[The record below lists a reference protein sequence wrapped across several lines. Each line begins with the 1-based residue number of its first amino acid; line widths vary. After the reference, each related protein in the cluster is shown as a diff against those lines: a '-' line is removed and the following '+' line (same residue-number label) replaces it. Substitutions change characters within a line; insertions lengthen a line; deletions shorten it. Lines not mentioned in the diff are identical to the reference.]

1 MTISIYPH
9 SPHPPPRT
17 HKKCPTK
24 FTRLKYTSTHS
35 THPNLSIKN
44 INSPTSTQNISSSIP
59 SHFHLPIKCLPTP
72 THPKYTFTYPYLP
85 MKNVHR
91 PKILPLTNHPEHT
104 STHPCPPIKIVY
116 PLSHNQNTFRH
127 TSTNHKKSPPITT
140 QPRYSFTLPHQTN
153 NIKLPII
160 I

>member
-1 MTISIYPH
+1 MTITTYPH

-59 SHFHLPIKCLPTP
+59 SHFHLPIKNVYPPLLIQNIPLPTP
-72 THPKYTFTYPYLP
+72 TYPWKMSTDPKYFHLP
-85 MKNVHR
+85 TTQNIPPPTPAHLYKLFIH
-91 PKILPLTNHPEHT
+91 PHTTKIHFHT
-104 STHPCPPIKIVY
+104 
-116 PLSHNQNTFRH
+116 
-127 TSTNHKKSPPITT
+127 SPPIIKNLH
-140 QPRYSFTLPHQTN
+140 PLPPCQNIPSLTPTRQT
-153 NIKLPII
+153 ILSSL
-160 I
+160 